1 MPLLPALSEFKLR
14 LIQYI
19 VFQIV
24 VRDGGGAGGG
34 GGLSEILVGWIF
46 LPGEGT
52 KSMKLE
58 QKWNRSNDYS

>member
-24 VRDGGGAGGG
+24 VRDGGGGGA

-46 LPGEGT
+46 LPGEGNKEYEIRT
-52 KSMKLE
+52 KME
-58 QKWNRSNDYS
+58 QEQ